1 MTRNGFAATAHAHLC
16 LPHLSL
22 NFVRSAEGEHR
33 GSGGRRRGH
42 PRAGGQPGDPQVPRQ
57 EHARQAQIRA
67 LVGHAEG
74 GSASALMHT

>member
-1 MTRNGFAATAHAHLC
+1 MVLLPQHMHIYVC
-16 LPHLSL
+16 LTHLSL
-22 NFVRSAEGEHR
+22 NFARSSEGEHR

-67 LVGHAEG
+67 LVGHA
-74 GSASALMHT
+74 GSSALMHL